1 MHKIM
6 IKQRNRQTK
15 SMKDASFEMG
25 SVVYNFK

>member
-6 IKQRNRQTK
+6 TKQYNKQTK

-25 SVVYNFK
+25 SVVYSFK